1 MGDEAITIT
10 FSCIKGHLDIKKYG
24 TQAFSTNWIANGT
37 VPHWQSMQ
45 TSPWNTCQKKELR
58 TIIVSCNI
66 VLSSS
71 EYFRYNPH
79 FLLRFTSGLL
89 ACSILISSVLAAC
102 RYMTLEGIL
111 IKAICH
117 VDLSSCPAA
126 QKILLDQH
134 TCTCYNRTLHMLKLL
149 KLHFC

>member
-1 MGDEAITIT
+1 MELKHSIRTELPMG
-10 FSCIKGHLDIKKYG
+10 SCHIDNRCRHHRGILAK
-24 TQAFSTNWIANGT
+24 
-37 VPHWQSMQ
+37 
-45 TSPWNTCQKKELR
+45 KKELR
-58 TIIVSCNI
+58 TIIVSCNV

-89 ACSILISSVLAAC
+89 ACSILITSLLAAC